1 MANTSTLFIGGKDIK
16 EFGVILLEY
25 KEPLL
30 ASPKDG
36 GGLDVEGV
44 DGIIPTRSS
53 VFKNLSGHM
62 EVLVE
67 GETVIEVMDII
78 RSFKQYLRESHY
90 TSFSSLENIGFYRVG
105 KVDSGE
111 IVSMTDLPEFR
122 EAKGIFKFEI
132 IFKDSYEYS
141 STKVTNV
148 IEPNGNNIVEAME
161 LYNRGK
167 STRDFKVTYEATAPV
182 NGIMYVEMFIPKN
195 GTWVRAGKNLSIGLA
210 GSTTLSSG
218 QKITI
223 NFSKPEILLT
233 DGTTTADKISLYTAG
248 QFFEVP
254 QGRFRLSFNV
264 FEDMINGIRLGLTHK
279 IGFELEPK
287 FY

>member
-16 EFGVILLEY
+16 EFGVTLLEY

-53 VFKNLSGHM
+53 VFKNLSGWM

-67 GETVIEVMDII
+67 RETVIEVMDII
-78 RSFKQYLRESHY
+78 RSFKQYLRTSNY
-90 TSFSSLENIGFYRVG
+90 TSFSTLENIGFYRIG

-111 IVSMTDLPEFR
+111 IISMTDLPEVR
-122 EAKGIFKFEI
+122 EVKGIFKFEI
-132 IFKDSYEYS
+132 IFKDAYEYS
-141 STKVTNV
+141 STKVTNI

-167 STRDFKVTYEATAPV
+167 SSRDFKVTYEAIAPV
-182 NGIMYVEMFIPKN
+182 SGIMYVEMFIPKN
-195 GTWVRAGKNLSIGLA
+195 GTWARAGKNLSIGLA
-210 GSTTLSSG
+210 GSTTLSAG

-223 NFSKPEILLT
+223 NLSKPEILLT
-233 DGTTTADKISLYTAG
+233 DGTTTADNISIYTAG
-248 QFFEVP
+248 QFFEIP

-264 FEDMINGIRLGLTHK
+264 FEDRINGIRLGLTHK

>member
-16 EFGVILLEY
+16 EFGLILLEY

-36 GGLDVEGV
+36 GGLDVDGV

-53 VFKNLSGHM
+53 VFKNLSGWM

-78 RSFKQYLRESHY
+78 RSFKQYLRTSNY
-90 TSFSSLENIGFYRVG
+90 TSFSTLENIGFYRIG

-111 IVSMTDLPEFR
+111 IISMTDLPEFR

-132 IFKDSYEYS
+132 IFKDAYEYS
-141 STKVTNV
+141 STKVTNI

-167 STRDFKVTYEATAPV
+167 STRDFKVTYEATARVTGLCTLKCSFLRTGLGYEPV
-182 NGIMYVEMFIPKN
+182 KIY
-195 GTWVRAGKNLSIGLA
+195 LS
-210 GSTTLSSG
+210 
-218 QKITI
+218 
-223 NFSKPEILLT
+223 
-233 DGTTTADKISLYTAG
+233 D
-248 QFFEVP
+248 
-254 QGRFRLSFNV
+254 
-264 FEDMINGIRLGLTHK
+264 
-279 IGFELEPK
+279 
-287 FY
+287 